1 VIFLVFASLRFPVPV
16 DKVLIVYALTGTLQ
30 AMGVSF
36 LGFTEITMSSSYT
49 VLGIPV
55 AISLAATLL
64 VRVVTLV

>member
-55 AISLAATLL
+55 AISLAATL

>member
-49 VLGIPV
+49 VLSIPV
-55 AISLAATLL
+55 AISLAATL